1 MRISERLRYET
12 VSNRINNARDQNSQ
26 AMEELASQRRVE
38 KLSDDPIGASQIIRY
53 RDNIDT
59 LRQLQTNIEYSKG
72 FLERSEEALQAINNN
87 LIRAKELAVAMSN
100 DTYDQN
106 SRSATAREIREILD
120 EVIQLGN
127 TTFNGRFVF
136 GGFRNQTPTLSLEGD
151 FMGDDGIVHL
161 EVSPG
166 NFRPVSLNG
175 RDVFEANPDEV
186 ARGHFNM
193 ITALNLL
200 HDGMMNNDKD
210 QMHKAMY
217 EVEFQLD
224 KTSSGLATL
233 GAMSNALR
241 ETGNR
246 LSGDEIVLREQ
257 LSKTQDA
264 DIYHSTSEFKRTEA
278 VLQGTLMASTKLL
291 QPSLLNFL
299 Q

>member
-12 VSNRINNARDQNSQ
+12 VSNRINDAKEQNSQ

-53 RDNIDT
+53 RDQIEN
-59 LRQLQTNIEYSKG
+59 LRQFQTNIEYSKG

-106 SRSATAREIREILD
+106 SRDATGREIREILD
-120 EVIQLGN
+120 EIIQLGN
-127 TTFNGRFVF
+127 TTFNGRYVF
-136 GGFRNQTPTLSLEGD
+136 GGFRNQTPTLNLDGE

-161 EVSPG
+161 EVSAG

-175 RDVFEANPDEV
+175 RNVFEATPEEMK
-186 ARGHFNM
+186 RGHFNM
-193 ITALNLL
+193 ITSLNLL
-200 HDGMMNNDKD
+200 YDGMTSNDKD
-210 QMHKAMY
+210 EIHRAMN
-217 EVEFQLD
+217 ELEHQLE

-233 GAMSNALR
+233 GAMTNAISG
-241 ETGNR
+241 TASR
-246 LSGDEIVLREQ
+246 LSGDENLAREQ
-257 LSKTQDA
+257 LSNVQDA
-264 DIYHSTSEFKRTEA
+264 DIYKSTSEFKRTEA
-278 VLQGTLMASTKLL
+278 VLQGTLMASTKML